1 VCLSLF
7 AAPVSSLS
15 LEGYVLAFA
24 GVCFYNYSKL
34 REMSNPKQAAKADE
48 PTRAEAAKLLA
59 AAEEGGAS
67 VK

>member
-1 VCLSLF
+1 MF

-34 REMSNPKQAAKADE
+34 REMSNPKQVAKADE